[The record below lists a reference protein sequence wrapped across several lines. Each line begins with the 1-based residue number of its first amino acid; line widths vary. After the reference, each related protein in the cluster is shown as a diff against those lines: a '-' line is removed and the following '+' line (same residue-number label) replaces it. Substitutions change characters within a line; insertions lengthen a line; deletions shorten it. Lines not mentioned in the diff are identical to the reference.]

1 MLRVAGLTLRR
12 MLAIVV
18 NFTIHPEKEEE
29 AIAALE
35 ANAAGSRQEPGCLKW
50 EWCRHVDEPNRF
62 AIYELYEDKAA
73 IQRHRAAAHFQDW
86 RASAPNFMAE
96 KTSGVY
102 EVTGV
107 DTRPVGG

>member
-1 MLRVAGLTLRR
+1 

-18 NFTIHPEKEEE
+18 NFVIQPGKEAD

-50 EWCRHVDEPNRF
+50 EWCRHVEEPERF
-62 AIYELYEDKAA
+62 AIYELYRDQAA
-73 IQRHRAAAHFQDW
+73 IDAHRAAPHFQDW
-86 RASAPNFMAE
+86 RAATPGFMAD

-107 DTRPVGG
+107 DERPVGTA